1 VKTMNEQAQPSMS
14 ITDQILDNL
23 FSSLE
28 NQDGFDNDLIEQL
41 RNMSKR
47 AELTKSVK
55 VGAVLKTTQGEH
67 DEAH

>member
-1 VKTMNEQAQPSMS
+1 
-14 ITDQILDNL
+14 
-23 FSSLE
+23 
-28 NQDGFDNDLIEQL
+28 
-41 RNMSKR
+41 MSKR